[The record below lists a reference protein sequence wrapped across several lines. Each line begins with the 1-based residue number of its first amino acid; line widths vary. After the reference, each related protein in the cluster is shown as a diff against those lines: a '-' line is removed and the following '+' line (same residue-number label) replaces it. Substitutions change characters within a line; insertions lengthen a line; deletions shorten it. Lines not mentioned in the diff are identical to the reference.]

1 MLKAVK
7 DFLLACAVL
16 VPAVLLLTE
25 IVLYSQN
32 SLYLND
38 RWVVQKRMM
47 KMGLIRADEF
57 LLTRTPLA
65 QNVLNLGSYL
75 GYQEV
80 LYRQPLILGR
90 MDFTFQIEDGSHLD
104 VIYGRD
110 DAGYSGI
117 RLSRRLESPSIAY
130 KSTPTGRFQS
140 IIPTSTQTIGAGW
153 HKASV
158 QSSPSGVTLR
168 IDDEIFYSETASRVT
183 LGLVGFSGGMNG
195 AKVDDVEIQPL
206 GGSSFRDDFRNTKN
220 WWRTFAITHGLMVI
234 LGVLLSRIMLRRSW
248 AGTKEGLYC
257 WLLLSFVAT
266 LCAGSWYL
274 FDFHFYSKRIPRDSG
289 ITRPLLGTESFRPP
303 SFERLRFAAFSGWY
317 ALAGGETVTHQGLSE
332 RGYPAKRIFHGPIYC
347 AAQPQPCVEGL
358 PSTAGNASRNAP
370 AYRVQFIG
378 SSQTIGAGAR
388 SLEETFF
395 VRVHGHVAD
404 ALAPKF
410 RVESINLAMSGLRA
424 AELLKEYKSRYRAFR
439 PHVVLINLAYN
450 DRRSPEQFAVAIEEF
465 LGLNQAAGIKTLLL
479 QEARSPETADDKR
492 VLANYEALR
501 KLGERY
507 EAPVLASHDF
517 LREAA
522 KLRTGALW
530 WDTVHLTSYGQEIL
544 AYWLA
549 PQVINAL
556 RTSRITMTN

>member
-1 MLKAVK
+1 MLRFVK
-7 DFLLACAVL
+7 HFLLACAVL
-16 VPAVLLLTE
+16 FPAVLLLTE

-32 SLYLND
+32 SLYLNG

-65 QNVLNLGSYL
+65 RNVLNLGSNL

-90 MDFTFQIEDGSHLD
+90 IDFRFQIEDGSYLD
-104 VIYGRD
+104 IIYDRD

-117 RLSRRLESPSIAY
+117 RLSRRPESPSIAY
-130 KSTPTGRFQS
+130 KSTPTGRFHS
-140 IIPTSTQTIGAGW
+140 ITPASTQTIGAGW

-168 IDDEIFYSETASRVT
+168 IDGQIFSPEAASRVT
-183 LGLVGFSGGMNG
+183 AGLVGFSGGMNG
-195 AKVDDVEIQPL
+195 AKIDDVEIQPL
-206 GGSSFRDDFRNTKN
+206 GGSPFRDSFRNTKN
-220 WWRTFAITHGLMVI
+220 WRRTFAITYGLMVI
-234 LGVLLSRIMLRRSW
+234 LGVLLSKLMLGRYW
-248 AGTKEGLYC
+248 AGTKDGLYC
-257 WLLLSFVAT
+257 WLLLSFVAVI
-266 LCAGSWYL
+266 CAGSWYL
-274 FDFHFYSKRIPRDSG
+274 FDFHFYSTRIPRDSG
-289 ITRPLLGTESFRPP
+289 ITRPLLGTESFRLP

-317 ALAGGETVTHQGLSE
+317 GLAGGEIVTHQSLSD
-332 RGYPAKRIFHGPIYC
+332 RGYPAKRIFQGPIYC
-347 AAQPQPCVEGL
+347 AAQPQSCVEGL
-358 PSTAGNASRNAP
+358 PSTPGNAARKAP
-370 AYRVQFIG
+370 NCRVLFIG

-395 VRVHGHVAD
+395 VRVHKHVTD

-410 RVESINLAMSGLRA
+410 HVESINLAMSGLRA
-424 AELLKEYKSRYRAFR
+424 AELLKEYKSRYHAFW
-439 PHVVLINLAYN
+439 PHVMLINLSYN
-450 DRRSPEQFAVAIEEF
+450 DRRSPEQFAAAIEEF

-479 QEARSPETADDKR
+479 QEARSPEPADDKR
-492 VLANYEALR
+492 VLANYEVLR

-507 EAPVLASHDF
+507 AAPVLASNDF
-517 LREAA
+517 LREVS

-530 WDTVHLTSYGQEIL
+530 WDTVHLTSYGQDIL
-544 AYWLA
+544 ADWLA

-556 RTSRITMTN
+556 RTSRIAVTD